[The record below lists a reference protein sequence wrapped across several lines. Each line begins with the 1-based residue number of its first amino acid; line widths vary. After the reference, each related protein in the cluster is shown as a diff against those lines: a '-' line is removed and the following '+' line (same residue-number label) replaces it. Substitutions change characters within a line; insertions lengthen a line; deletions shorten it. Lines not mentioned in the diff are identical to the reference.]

1 MLMETIITNN
11 YEEQYLGARIL
22 EQMEAALVELCFGTR
37 REELMSKPHQIRF
50 CLPACSLK
58 FY

>member
-1 MLMETIITNN
+1 METIITNN